1 MRRFPSR
8 ISGNDIIFSEL
19 LVLGRSPM
27 DDYSGRLN
35 ILALVSAALLLSV
48 VAIFSAAIP
57 GTLLAWWGTSFLG
70 LSGIPLALV
79 TVVAGMVL
87 SVAFFAGMI
96 ALGRALKF
104 IK

>member
-1 MRRFPSR
+1 MS
-8 ISGNDIIFSEL
+8 DINPATGGS
-19 LVLGRSPM
+19 VSPAGPGYVHTQVTKKDM
-27 DDYSGRLN
+27 KSY
-35 ILALVSAALLLSV
+35 LLSV
-48 VAIFSAAIP
+48 IAIVSAAIP
-57 GTLLAWWGTSFLG
+57 GTLLAWWGTSLLG
-70 LSGIPLALV
+70 LTGIPLALV

>member
-1 MRRFPSR
+1 MTDLNPA
-8 ISGNDIIFSEL
+8 SGGN
-19 LVLGRSPM
+19 VNHGNRG
-27 DDYSGRLN
+27 Y
-35 ILALVSAALLLSV
+35 VSTQVTKKDMKSYLLSV
-48 VAIFSAAIP
+48 IAIFSAAIP
-57 GTLLAWWGTSFLG
+57 GTLLAWWGTSLLG

-96 ALGRALKF
+96 AVGRAVKF

>member
-1 MRRFPSR
+1 MS
-8 ISGNDIIFSEL
+8 DIDPASDGS
-19 LVLGRSPM
+19 VNQGGRGYVHTQVTKKDMKS
-27 DDYSGRLN
+27 Y
-35 ILALVSAALLLSV
+35 LLSV
-48 VAIFSAAIP
+48 IAILSAAIP

>member
-1 MRRFPSR
+1 MDLDPA
-8 ISGNDIIFSEL
+8 SGGSVNRGNRGYVHTQVTKTDMKS
-19 LVLGRSPM
+19 
-27 DDYSGRLN
+27 Y
-35 ILALVSAALLLSV
+35 LLSV
-48 VAIFSAAIP
+48 IAIFSAAIP

>member
-1 MRRFPSR
+1 MTDHNPS
-8 ISGNDIIFSEL
+8 SGSSVNQGS
-19 LVLGRSPM
+19 
-27 DDYSGRLN
+27 SGY
-35 ILALVSAALLLSV
+35 VHTQVTKKDMKSYLLSV

>member
-1 MRRFPSR
+1 MT
-8 ISGNDIIFSEL
+8 DINPASSSN
-19 LVLGRSPM
+19 VNQTNRGYVHSQVTKKDM
-27 DDYSGRLN
+27 KSY
-35 ILALVSAALLLSV
+35 LLSV

-57 GTLLAWWGTSFLG
+57 GTLLAWWGTSYLG

-87 SVAFFAGMI
+87 SVAFFAG
-96 ALGRALKF
+96 AFGRALKF